1 MLIVV
6 LQSESVFGSDDPIEI
21 GDGLMGEEIGRAL
34 RESIFGEIDRGNE
47 TVGGRDQ
54 KLTVGEFVIEQT
66 IGDGADGAAGRAELS
81 LDLGG
86 SRKVARGSRAGT
98 VDEGGQGC
106 EAAVVGEAGRNGDA
120 RAANLGVGFLDV
132 LIGKKTEELVLDE
145 RAAQRGTRGVAVKAR
160 HFVTG
165 GNVG

>member
-6 LQSESVFGSDDPIEI
+6 LQSERVFGSDDPIEI

-34 RESIFGEIDRGNE
+34 RESVFGEINRGNE

-54 KLTVGEFVIEQT
+54 KLTVGELVIEQT
-66 IGDGADGAAGRAELS
+66 IGDGADSAAGGAELS

-86 SRKVARGSRAGT
+86 SRKVARGSRAGA
-98 VDEGGQGC
+98 VDEGGQRW

-120 RAANLGVGFLDV
+120 RTANLGIGFLDV
-132 LIGKKTEELVLDE
+132 LVGKKAEELFFYE
-145 RAAQRGTRGVAVKAR
+145 
-160 HFVTG
+160 
-165 GNVG
+165 